1 VSVYPHDD
9 GKEMILFY
17 DPEQDVYKYS
27 SDIANNKGAVMDST
41 QAQKLADAGFGSLS
55 KCYPFNHGYAVLGG
69 TSGIMAIDGEVKSF
83 DASGGASMRFSSA
96 LSDNGWI
103 ATYLQQGNETVAF
116 GFMNI
121 DTGKFVICDGGGSCV
136 TFGHGGIYV
145 PEINGYA
152 LINVSNG
159 ERVFDLE
166 KGEYVSGVYQ
176 DIDISQ
182 YYDNDNVSLYLYE
195 TSDGKWGYL
204 DENFNPVGELYD
216 DATSFGSA
224 GYAMITNNGESY
236 FINSSFEQVSESFS
250 SDGGYHLE
258 DNYFAVIKGDTYS
271 LYYVNEK

>member
-1 VSVYPHDD
+1 
-9 GKEMILFY
+9 
-17 DPEQDVYKYS
+17 
-27 SDIANNKGAVMDST
+27 
-41 QAQKLADAGFGSLS
+41 
-55 KCYPFNHGYAVLGG
+55 
-69 TSGIMAIDGEVKSF
+69 
-83 DASGGASMRFSSA
+83 
-96 LSDNGWI
+96 
-103 ATYLQQGNETVAF
+103 
-116 GFMNI
+116 MNI

-166 KGEYVSGVYQ
+166 KGEFVSGVYQ
-176 DIDISQ
+176 DIAIND
-182 YYDNDNVSLYLYE
+182 YDKDNVSLYLYE